1 MRPIQLSKDVVSL
14 GELKVQASRILARVK
29 KDHRPI
35 VITQHG
41 KPAGVLISP
50 EEFDTLAEHARFM
63 EAVRHGLDDSEQGRL
78 VDDAELDA
86 EIGRVLKTKR
96 AQ

>member
-29 KDHRPI
+29 KDRRPI

-41 KPAGVLISP
+41 KPAGVLIAP
-50 EEFDTLAEHARFM
+50 EEFDTLAEYARFM
-63 EAVRHGLDDSEQGRL
+63 EAVRHGLNDSERGRF
-78 VDDAELDA
+78 VDDAALDSDINHA
-86 EIGRVLKTKR
+86 LKTKR
-96 AQ
+96 AP